1 MTWTCWSGH
10 GSDAVAQVGYVS
22 DALVRFCHPLQVV
35 QLGDD
40 SCFRDRNQRFADAAL
55 VFRLVVADQP
65 WRILVVRAFGKVI
78 VGPARFNKGFIRRNG
93 RLVAQKVSKGRG
105 QSSPNGFD
113 PARIVDDER
122 DWFRSS
128 KGHVVTTPPL
138 SSSPVAVLDVRV
150 HDHEDVLRR
159 VEHVLDLRL
168 DRSSVVYGDS
178 GATEGFRT
186 SNGTWARVERRN
198 RWRINSAVW
207 VGLEAASTVKGV
219 KKPEWFQGT
228 TWADN
233 AREVVWRADEVE
245 LISALVVGDLA
256 NAATLPDAWWATVRD
271 SLTALAAHQTERVG
285 MTQAHL
291 TKRISEV
298 FDGVNTT
305 VDDWTTAHADVH
317 WGNLSVEGHL
327 IDWEDWG
334 AAPRGLDAATL
345 WQSALPDAAVA
356 ARVQHEFGGDLRT
369 RSGRL
374 SQLLVCAN
382 AIRIAARRG
391 KPTPLSEPA
400 KAAAQVLV
408 AELRA

>member
-1 MTWTCWSGH
+1 M
-10 GSDAVAQVGYVS
+10 
-22 DALVRFCHPLQVV
+22 
-35 QLGDD
+35 
-40 SCFRDRNQRFADAAL
+40 
-55 VFRLVVADQP
+55 
-65 WRILVVRAFGKVI
+65 
-78 VGPARFNKGFIRRNG
+78 
-93 RLVAQKVSKGRG
+93 
-105 QSSPNGFD
+105 
-113 PARIVDDER
+113 
-122 DWFRSS
+122 
-128 KGHVVTTPPL
+128 TTPQP
-138 SSSPVAVLDVRV
+138 STSPVAVLDVRE

-168 DRSSVVYGDS
+168 DRSSAVYGES

-186 SNGTWARVERRN
+186 SNGTWARVERRS

-207 VGLEAASTVKGV
+207 VGLEAASTIKGV

-245 LISALVVGDLA
+245 LISAPVVGDLA
-256 NAATLPDAWWATVRD
+256 SVATLPDAWWATVRA
-271 SLTALAAHQTERVG
+271 SLTALAGHQTERVG

-291 TKRISEV
+291 TKRIGEV
-298 FDGVNTT
+298 FDGVDTT

-317 WGNLSVEGHL
+317 WGNLSIEGHL

-345 WQSALPDAAVA
+345 WQSALPDTAVA
-356 ARVQHEFGGDLRT
+356 ARVQHEFAGDLQT

-400 KAAAQVLV
+400 KAAARVLL
-408 AELRA
+408 AELQA